1 VSETTEQ
8 DRDRA
13 TVDEIDGIDGIDGI
27 DAIDEG
33 IASTGAPAGRRPRR
47 RFDRGLFVAS
57 VVIAIGVLLIVWGFT
72 TALTGEDGLDRPE
85 AIESVQPV
93 ENAVQVLQQE
103 RIVVDLEAGYEGRL
117 LIDGVELPTTIIG
130 QSDVDPAVQA
140 EPGQQV
146 ELPTTAIFD
155 PGNAVIS
162 FQPVEGAVIESL
174 EQGTREA
181 TGPSRS
187 CDRRGMTV
195 TAARPWRAGARS
207 PLRRGSARR
216 ATPPW

>member
-1 VSETTEQ
+1 MSETTEQ
-8 DRDRA
+8 DRERSAVDDIDA
-13 TVDEIDGIDGIDGI
+13 IGGTDEIDAAGVGET
-27 DAIDEG
+27 DAAG
-33 IASTGAPAGRRPRR
+33 GRRPRR

-117 LIDGVELPTTIIG
+117 LIDGVELPITIIG

-155 PGNAVIS
+155 PGNAVVS
-162 FQPVEGAVIESL
+162 FQPVEGALIESL

-181 TGPSRS
+181 TIVFWRIEEGPE
-187 CDRRGMTV
+187 
-195 TAARPWRAGARS
+195 
-207 PLRRGSARR
+207 SAR
-216 ATPPW
+216 TYSWTFEVV